1 MKPCLGSAFQMGLNL
16 CSLHSSMVFED
27 FADFEMALR
36 TNFYAAGER
45 VLGLAL
51 SLLIGDGNGGFWKI
65 LERSFIFLSA
75 SLSK

>member
-1 MKPCLGSAFQMGLNL
+1 
-16 CSLHSSMVFED
+16 MVFED
-27 FADFEMALR
+27 FANFEMALR

-51 SLLIGDGNGGFWKI
+51 SLLIGDGNGGFWKN